1 MKKLIYAFLFF
12 STQLYAADTYL
23 HGTIVDITSVSEGLL
38 IKMDKQSVPDICQ
51 NRSPFGWMLIPNDRK
66 AIMAVMLMNWYQKK
80 RQHRYMLTMIK
91 KIMLIALLV
100 KLIQITNYFK
110 VYLSLNFNDH
120 TFHIMPHFNL
130 IEHEAI

>member
-80 RQHRYMLTMIK
+80 TSASIYVDFDQKNNAYCTIS
-91 KIMLIALLV
+91 
-100 KLIQITNYFK
+100 QIDPDN
-110 VYLSLNFNDH
+110 
-120 TFHIMPHFNL
+120 
-130 IEHEAI
+130 